1 MVTRIVKLS
10 IKPEYKKEFIALFL
24 NYRNKIS
31 LSKGCISV
39 ELLQEEKAGNTFFT
53 YSKWDSSQALEN
65 YRNSKLFAEIW
76 PTVKRLF
83 NAKAQAWTVENLSN

>member
-10 IKPEYKKEFIALFL
+10 IKPKYKKEFIALFL
-24 NYRNKIS
+24 NYKNKIT
-31 LSKGCISV
+31 LSKGCKSV
-39 ELLQEEKAGNTFFT
+39 ELLQEENAGDIFFT
-53 YSKWDSSQALEN
+53 YSIWDSNQDLEN